1 MAKSKSEAKSKS
13 QIAGNDACVYMHTA
27 LRKVCD
33 SPMTTAAYN
42 LIHLLCSL
50 EFHPN
55 RLDPWRMF
63 GQLVADR
70 VNKGEKPAQAAKAA
84 NDQLDDLF
92 MDEFCKVRD
101 DKKER
106 LDENCRTSMYT
117 LHSVFRCFTDD
128 EWDRMTSYLSE

>member
-1 MAKSKSEAKSKS
+1 MAKSKSETKQ

-42 LIHLLCSL
+42 LIHMLCAM
-50 EFHPN
+50 EFHPS

-70 VNKGEKPAQAAKAA
+70 VNKGENPAKAAKAA
-84 NDQLDDLF
+84 NEQLDDVF
-92 MDEFCKVRD
+92 SDEFCKVRD
-101 DKKER
+101 EKKER
-106 LDENCRTSMYT
+106 LDEDCRTAMYT
-117 LHSVFRCFTDD
+117 LHSVFRCFNDA
-128 EWDRMTSYLSE
+128 EWERMTHYLNE